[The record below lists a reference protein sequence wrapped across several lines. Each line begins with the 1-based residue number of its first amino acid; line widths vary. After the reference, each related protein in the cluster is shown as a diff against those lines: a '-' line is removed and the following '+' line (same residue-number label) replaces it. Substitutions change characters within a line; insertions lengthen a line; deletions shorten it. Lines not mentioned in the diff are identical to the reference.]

1 MRGACLSMVLAALLL
16 LLSLCGLGLSLHFT
30 LLYYRII
37 QPGNWPG
44 SWRSS
49 RHSSQPGSSESTLLC
64 RLSRSACEQLVFTSY
79 GRLCI
84 LPNSVFGFAF
94 YVLVATLAMSLL
106 RPEDT
111 AAVAA
116 PPFLQG
122 LVALLPR
129 VLLPASLLG
138 AAISVGAGFYLIH
151 ALFIKLR
158 TPCVLC
164 LLGHALNVAIA
175 CVLACIT
182 VAR

>member
-1 MRGACLSMVLAALLL
+1 MVLAALLL

-37 QPGNWPG
+37 QPD
-44 SWRSS
+44 SRRSS
-49 RHSSQPGSSESTLLC
+49 SEPPLLS
-64 RLSRSACEQLVFTSY
+64 RLSRSACEQVVFTSY

-122 LVALLPR
+122 LVAVLPR

-138 AAISVGAGFYLIH
+138 AAISVGVGFYLIY
-151 ALFIKLR
+151 ALFVKLR